1 MTTSDQPLRW
11 GIIGT
16 GGIAGQFAA
25 DLAGVPGARLTAV
38 GSRTQESAAAFAAR
52 CAAAHPGVRPHGSW
66 ADLVADPA
74 VDAVYVATPHPWH
87 APAALLAVEAGRHV
101 LVEKPFTMDAGE
113 ARQVVAAA
121 RAAGVFCMEAMW
133 MRCSPVVQRV
143 IELVDQGGIGEPR
156 LLSAQLGFPNDV
168 DPAGRLFARHGG
180 GVLLDLGVYP
190 VSLAHALFGTPT
202 RVTASAVLLDS
213 GVDEQ
218 VTALL
223 DYPGG
228 RQAVIAAGLRSQLS
242 NSASVHG
249 TAGIVRIDEPI
260 VFPHHYSRTLIPVRR
275 PGAGGSGGRGSGGA
289 KARLRNHPVGRL
301 LAEQRARLRTRGTTL
316 RARGNGYSAEA
327 AEVQR
332 CLAAGLPES
341 PIITLDETI
350 AVLGTMDAIRSAW
363 AGEA

>member
-1 MTTSDQPLRW
+1 MSSPELSSTVRW
-11 GIIGT
+11 GILGT
-16 GGIAGQFAA
+16 GVIADAFATGLGYV
-25 DLAGVPGARLTAV
+25 DGAVLHAV
-38 GSRTQESAAAFAAR
+38 GSRTTASAEAFADR
-52 CAAAHPGVRPHGSW
+52 HGAAHAHSSYQS
-66 ADLVADPA
+66 LVDDPA
-74 VDAVYVATPHPWH
+74 VDVVYVATPNELHQEH
-87 APAALLAVEAGRHV
+87 CLMAIAAGRAV
-101 LVEKPFTMDAGE
+101 LCEKPFALDA
-113 ARQVVAAA
+113 AQAAVVVDAA
-121 RAAGVFCMEAMW
+121 RRAGVFCMEAMW

-260 VFPHHYSRTLIPVRR
+260 VFPHHFSRTLIPVRR

-301 LAEQRARLRTRGTTL
+301 LAEQRTRLRTRGTTL